1 MTEIIEAHEDLV
13 EQLGGQELLF
23 ELGASLYQKIA
34 ESPELAPI
42 TSGRATESL
51 LPIQVKLLTAALR
64 GPLPSTAIQTPDSF
78 TLKVLPEQVPAL
90 HQALL
95 RSADELGIERDAVQR
110 ALQCAR
116 PFLEYMLE
124 LRDEPTISAKKDSTN
139 QSRNPQT
146 PSKGDTT
153 LDSTSRLNGS
163 GHTSEANGTGALSSH
178 SQKNYHTEA
187 LQSESPKSAADT
199 EKVNDLISQ
208 MNAVHKVMAVIEFSL
223 DGKILTANQ
232 NFLTALE
239 YGLSDIVGKH
249 HSIFVSRE
257 YSQTPEYREFWKR
270 LQSGESVVSEFER
283 FSRSGRSVWIQASY
297 NPVFDSSGRAYKVAT
312 FATDVTSQVK
322 LRQVLEKSLNDI
334 ASISVSIDNSAQTL
348 ASGSSQM
355 GSSAADTAAQAA
367 VVSSAAEEV
376 SKNIQTIAA
385 ATEEMSASIREIASG
400 SGDSARVAQQ
410 AVEVAREA
418 QSAVQQLGQSSIEIG
433 NVVKVISSIASQT
446 NLLALNATI
455 EAARAGEAGKGFAV
469 VAHEVKEL
477 AKETARATED
487 ITNRISGIQTNT
499 GSTSNA
505 IANIGK
511 IIENI
516 SSLSS
521 TIASAVE
528 EQTAT
533 TNEMSRNVS
542 EAARGS
548 NEIAHNVASVAS
560 AAEHTST
567 GATNSLSAAKQLSDM
582 SNRLGAIVREVNEAR
597 AAVQSK
603 LGK

>member
-1 MTEIIEAHEDLV
+1 MSIMTEIIEAQEDLV
-13 EQLGGQELLF
+13 EQLGGEEF
-23 ELGASLYQKIA
+23 IYELGVSLYQKIEGA
-34 ESPELAPI
+34 PELRSIIEGKDPAV
-42 TSGRATESL
+42 L
-51 LPIQVKLLTAALR
+51 LPIQVELLLAALR
-64 GPLPSTAIQTPDSF
+64 GPVPSTALKPPDAF
-78 TLKVLPEQVPAL
+78 VIKVTPEQVPSL
-90 HQALL
+90 HRALL
-95 RSADELGIERDAVQR
+95 QSANEYGIDSAVIQR
-110 ALQCAR
+110 ALQYIR
-116 PFLEYMLE
+116 PFLEYMLGLGE
-124 LRDEPTISAKKDSTN
+124 PPRTAESNSEIKSTDDFIQSTGENTMNPHTNVNGNHYSPEVEVKKSQFDETKI
-139 QSRNPQT
+139 
-146 PSKGDTT
+146 
-153 LDSTSRLNGS
+153 
-163 GHTSEANGTGALSSH
+163 
-178 SQKNYHTEA
+178 
-187 LQSESPKSAADT
+187 
-199 EKVNDLISQ
+199 NDLISQ

-232 NFLTALE
+232 NFLSTVE

-270 LQSGESVVSEFER
+270 LQSGESIVSEFER
-283 FSRSGRSVWIQASY
+283 FSRTGRSVWIQASY
-297 NPVFDSSGRAYKVAT
+297 NPVFDQSGRPYKVVK
-312 FATDVTSQVK
+312 FATDVTHQVK

-334 ASISVSIDNSAQTL
+334 SAISTSIDQSAQTL

-376 SKNIQTIAA
+376 SKNVQTLAV

-400 SGDSARVAQQ
+400 SGESARVAQQ

-418 QSAVQQLGQSSIEIG
+418 QAAVQQLGQSSTEIG
-433 NVVKVISSIASQT
+433 NVVKVINSIASQT

-487 ITNRISGIQTNT
+487 ITNRISGIQANTN
-499 GSTSNA
+499 STSQA
-505 IANIGK
+505 ISSIGK

-548 NEIAHNVASVAS
+548 NEIAHNVASVAT

-567 GATNSLSAAKQLSDM
+567 GATNSLQAARQLSDM
-582 SNRLGAIVREVNEAR
+582 STRLSTIVKEVNEAR
-597 AAVQSK
+597 AAAR
-603 LGK
+603 GK